1 LIVQRLL
8 SIPILADGYTEHDSG
23 LLFLILAGVGVLLF
37 VVGLRFWKVIQKP
50 GHSEE
55 TAMELLYFELCDT
68 HDLSRAERSL
78 VTQLARNYQLPS
90 STFLFIDPTLLDR
103 AAAAADPD
111 APRYEALR
119 QKLFGSNC

>member
-1 LIVQRLL
+1 
-8 SIPILADGYTEHDSG
+8 
-23 LLFLILAGVGVLLF
+23 
-37 VVGLRFWKVIQKP
+37 
-50 GHSEE
+50 
-55 TAMELLYFELCDT
+55 MELLYFELCDT